1 MAYDEELADRIRDLI
16 EPGPAVTERRMFGG
30 LSFMVDGN
38 LALAVSGAGGLLVRV
53 GAEPRERLVDH
64 DSVHPARMGD
74 REMTG
79 WVRVTASS
87 VEDDAD
93 LRAWVTRG
101 VEFARSLP
109 PNG

>member
-16 EPGPAVTERRMFGG
+16 ESGPTIAERKMFGG
-30 LSFMVDGN
+30 LSFMVSGN
-38 LALAVSGAGGLLVRV
+38 LALAAGGDGGLLVRV
-53 GAEPRERLVDH
+53 GPELRDRLVD
-64 DSVHPARMGD
+64 DLSVLPAKMGE

-79 WVRVTASS
+79 WVRVTAAG

-93 LRAWVTRG
+93 LREWVTRG

-109 PNG
+109 PKS

>member
-38 LALAVSGAGGLLVRV
+38 MALAVSGEGGLLVRV
-53 GAEPRERLVDH
+53 GSDLHDRLVDH
-64 DSVHPARMGD
+64 DSAHPAMMGE

-109 PNG
+109 QKS